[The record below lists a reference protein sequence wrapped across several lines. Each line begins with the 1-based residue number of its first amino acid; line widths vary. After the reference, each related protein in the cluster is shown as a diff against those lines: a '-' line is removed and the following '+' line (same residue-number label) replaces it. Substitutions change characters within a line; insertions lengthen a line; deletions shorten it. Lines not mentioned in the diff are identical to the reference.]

1 MKKIEL
7 EIVALSHSITQT
19 HSYAVVLGEVNG
31 LSRLPI
37 VIGGFEAQAIA
48 VALERM
54 QPSRPLTHDL
64 MKNFMYAFNV
74 ELMEIIIND
83 LQEGIFYSKLVCV
96 NEHDTVEIDSRTSDA
111 LALAVRFGCP
121 IYTYENILENA
132 GILMEDE
139 NKRKAE
145 IPVQD
150 PGSSS
155 AYRDL
160 TKMSLEELQKLLTEV
175 LEHEDYIRAIEIRD
189 EINKR
194 QIAFKHFILIGFP
207 NCKINIGLNVLGK
220 REDGYHNI
228 ETIFYP
234 LPFYDVLE
242 VIQSEN
248 ASQQCQLFLSGIKVD
263 GNAEDNLCIKAYH
276 LLKKDFPQLPA
287 VKIYLHKAISVGAG
301 LGGGSA
307 DGAFMLMLMNE
318 KFKLNLSVQQL
329 MQHALNLGSDCPF
342 FIINKPCFAQ
352 QRGENLQPVS
362 INLSGYKI
370 VIINPGIHI
379 NTAWAFTQVKFSNN
393 KLIKNIN
400 TTPVEEWKNI
410 SFERF

>member
-31 LSRLPI
+31 LRRLPI

-121 IYTYENILENA
+121 IYTYENILESA

-139 NKRKAE
+139 SKQKKTDV
-145 IPVQD
+145 PVEETATTSNQD
-150 PGSSS
+150 LSK
-155 AYRDL
+155 L
-160 TKMSLEELQKLLTEV
+160 SLDELQKLLNDV

-194 QIAFKHFILIGFP
+194 K
-207 NCKINIGLNVLGK
+207 
-220 REDGYHNI
+220 
-228 ETIFYP
+228 
-234 LPFYDVLE
+234 
-242 VIQSEN
+242 
-248 ASQQCQLFLSGIKVD
+248 
-263 GNAEDNLCIKAYH
+263 
-276 LLKKDFPQLPA
+276 
-287 VKIYLHKAISVGAG
+287 
-301 LGGGSA
+301 
-307 DGAFMLMLMNE
+307 
-318 KFKLNLSVQQL
+318 
-329 MQHALNLGSDCPF
+329 
-342 FIINKPCFAQ
+342 
-352 QRGENLQPVS
+352 
-362 INLSGYKI
+362 
-370 VIINPGIHI
+370 
-379 NTAWAFTQVKFSNN
+379 
-393 KLIKNIN
+393 
-400 TTPVEEWKNI
+400 
-410 SFERF
+410 